1 MKKKNKVGRKAT
13 GLKRKI
19 LLIVPLNKAEMEYVN
34 NRSKKEQMKK
44 APWVRYRLFRGS
56 LLMPMGRCK

>member
-1 MKKKNKVGRKAT
+1 MKKKNKVGRKPT

-19 LLIVPLNKAEMEYVN
+19 LLIVPLNKMEMDYVN
-34 NRSKKEQMKK
+34 KRAKKEKMKK

-56 LLMPMGRCK
+56 ALMPMVVFK